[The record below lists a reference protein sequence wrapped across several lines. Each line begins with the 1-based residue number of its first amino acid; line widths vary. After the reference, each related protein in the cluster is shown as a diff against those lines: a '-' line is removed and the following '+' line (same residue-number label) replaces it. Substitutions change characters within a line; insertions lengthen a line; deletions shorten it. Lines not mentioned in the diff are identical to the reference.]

1 MAKSLKL
8 SFFPLKIITIFNFLF
23 PIIFFLASI
32 YLPQS
37 EAASNNEINTKNSN
51 GCQNEKNSLQILVLF
66 DISQEDFDY
75 FKNQQKRIEK
85 VLRHINLITKESS
98 SNFYGLI
105 AFHRSPVVLNPIN
118 SLESSN
124 VDKVIEQIH
133 SLRPRRHLETSPA
146 KALIIGTQLFS
157 ENSNNSKNI
166 ILLVHNGENTD
177 MVNESIEAI
186 TKLSSKNVSVFAIAG
201 ESFNEKTLLS
211 YTNEEKGRILS
222 GQKSENLFI
231 STLDKASF

>member
-1 MAKSLKL
+1 MTTPTEIKIKS
-8 SFFPLKIITIFNFLF
+8 
-23 PIIFFLASI
+23 
-32 YLPQS
+32 
-37 EAASNNEINTKNSN
+37 
-51 GCQNEKNSLQILVLF
+51 CQNEKNSLQILVLF

-146 KALIIGTQLFS
+146 KALLIGTQLFS

-177 MVNESIEAI
+177 MVNESIEAMYVLNI
-186 TKLSSKNVSVFAIAG
+186 KEEIREIGGCFNLINSSKTENKFG
-201 ESFNEKTLLS
+201 EKINNT
-211 YTNEEKGRILS
+211 
-222 GQKSENLFI
+222 SENSHSDFECKNGSEVGVFMILNLEGYRGI
-231 STLDKASF
+231 